1 MISVGLFVSISK
13 DSFSVEPDLYSKKS
27 SFILVLIVGGTMSF
41 FVFSSLES
49 VAKLSF
55 GWILLSFWSLF
66 LLKDWES
73 PVVVSGTLGLG
84 LVGGFGKA
92 SFCFFGVSEMEHGI

>member
-13 DSFSVEPDLYSKKS
+13 DSSSVEPDLYSKKS
-27 SFILVLIVGGTMSF
+27 SFILVLIVGGTISF

-66 LLKDWES
+66 LLKNRES
-73 PVVVSGTLGLG
+73 PVVISGTLGLG
-84 LVGGFGKA
+84 LVGGVGGA
-92 SFCFFGVSEMEHGI
+92 SFSFFGVSEMEHGI